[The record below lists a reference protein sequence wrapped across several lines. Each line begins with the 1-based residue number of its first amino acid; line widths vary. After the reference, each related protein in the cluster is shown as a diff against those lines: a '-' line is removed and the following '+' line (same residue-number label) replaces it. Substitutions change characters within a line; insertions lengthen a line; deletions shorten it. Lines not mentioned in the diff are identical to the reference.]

1 VVIFRSLLLT
11 GLLLVGT
18 AAFAQAPI
26 AYQLSFADRAHRL
39 MDVDVT
45 FPDVPDGPLELRFS
59 RSSPGR
65 YALHDFA
72 KNVFEVRVTDAE
84 GRPLPVTRPNPHGW
98 DVIQHGSV
106 VRVRYRIFGDRTDGT
121 YLSIDASHAHINM
134 PSAIMWAR
142 GLEQR
147 PSVVRFETPAGSGW
161 KVATQLFPGPD
172 AQTFTA
178 PTLQYLMDSPTEL
191 SAFATRTF
199 AVADSTQSPTFRI
212 AAHHTGTDAEL
223 DSLASD
229 TERIVREARNVFKEF
244 PAFENN
250 SYTFIADWF
259 PSASSDG
266 MEHRNST
273 VLTSPA
279 SIRSDRADLLDSI
292 SHEFFHAWN
301 VERIRPKSL
310 EPFNLEDQNI
320 SGELWLA
327 EGFTNYYGPLV
338 LLRAG
343 LTGLGQFTTEMGSA
357 INAVV
362 TGPGRQ
368 VRNAAEMSE
377 MAPFVDAATSIDR
390 TAFDNTFVSYY
401 TWGSAIA
408 LGLDLTLRVQTDQ
421 RVTLDDLM
429 RTLWQKYGKPGG
441 RLTGYV
447 DNPYSND
454 DVRRMLGA
462 VTNDQSFADDFF
474 RRYIEGREVVDYE
487 ALFARAGLLW
497 RRIRPGAASVG
508 LLRLQDSSDGAR
520 VAAAVPFGSPAYL
533 AGLDRDDV
541 IVLVGD
547 TPVRDAT
554 GFQRALS
561 SLKPGQRTSMTFMR
575 NGQRTTATVTVDEDP
590 RRELVPVERT
600 GTALTEAQ
608 RQFRDAWLSSAG
620 RAPF

>member
-1 VVIFRSLLLT
+1 
-11 GLLLVGT
+11 
-18 AAFAQAPI
+18 
-26 AYQLSFADRAHRL
+26 
-39 MDVDVT
+39 
-45 FPDVPDGPLELRFS
+45 
-59 RSSPGR
+59 
-65 YALHDFA
+65 
-72 KNVFEVRVTDAE
+72 
-84 GRPLPVTRPNPHGW
+84 
-98 DVIQHGSV
+98 
-106 VRVRYRIFGDRTDGT
+106 
-121 YLSIDASHAHINM
+121 
-134 PSAIMWAR
+134 
-142 GLEQR
+142 
-147 PSVVRFETPAGSGW
+147 
-161 KVATQLFPGPD
+161 
-172 AQTFTA
+172 
-178 PTLQYLMDSPTEL
+178 
-191 SAFATRTF
+191 
-199 AVADSTQSPTFRI
+199 
-212 AAHHTGTDAEL
+212 
-223 DSLASD
+223 
-229 TERIVREARNVFKEF
+229 
-244 PAFENN
+244 
-250 SYTFIADWF
+250 
-259 PSASSDG
+259 